1 MMEKRKMLWGMILLL
16 VLSVLT
22 ALPAYSAKENEL
34 SFALTTDPKSLDPRS
49 IGGDYNFTILAY
61 ITERLCEYDMTQGKF
76 IPVLATSWTKPD
88 KLTWRFQL
96 RQGVSFHNGE
106 PFDAKAVKF
115 TIDSIQDPA
124 KAWTNASWV
133 GDISEVKIVDDFT
146 VDLITKKPSRSML
159 ANLGYLFILPPKAAD
174 ELGDRFGVQ
183 PIGTGKFILEKYYPN
198 DRIVMKRND
207 NYWGQ
212 KPKMEKLTAKILPE
226 SATRMAALETGEV
239 SLIPNL
245 SPDAIPR
252 MKANPKLSV
261 VVGDPARIMH
271 IAFILGEK
279 PFDNLKVRE
288 AFNYAV
294 DRQAIVDTVMMGLA
308 KVADAHLYHPSSPG
322 FNPNLKAYNYDPPQA
337 KKLLAEAGYPDG
349 ITVTFGCPNGRYLRD
364 RMVCEAIVGQM
375 AEAGITVN
383 LEALE
388 WGTFWSRAVTNHEFD
403 MFFLGWISPASP
415 YTQLTWWFRTDPK
428 SSKSNYSNP
437 QVDELLIQ
445 AQNVLTDEEE
455 NQAYSQIQELLWNDL
470 PWISLYF
477 SPKIYGID
485 TSLKGVGL
493 SEVVP
498 LIDFTNAVFE

>member
-1 MMEKRKMLWGMILLL
+1 MEKRKTFWGMILIL
-16 VLSVLT
+16 VLAVMT
-22 ALPAYSAKENEL
+22 TLPAYSAKENEL

-88 KLTWRFQL
+88 KLTWRFKL

-124 KAWTNASWV
+124 KAWANASWV
-133 GDISEVKIVDDFT
+133 GDISEVKIVDDYT
-146 VDLITKKPSRSML
+146 VDLITEKPSRSML
-159 ANLGYLFILPPKAAD
+159 ANLGYLFILPPKAAE

-183 PIGTGKFILEKYYPN
+183 PIGTGKFVLEKYYPN

-207 NYWGQ
+207 NYWGK
-212 KPKMEKLTAKILPE
+212 KPKLEKLTAKILPE

-271 IAFILGEK
+271 IAFILGKK

-322 FNPNLKAYNYDPPQA
+322 FNPNLKAYNYDPQKA

-364 RMVCEAIVGQM
+364 QMVCEAIVGQM

-455 NQAYSQIQELLWNDL
+455 NQAYSKIQELLWNDL

-485 TSLKGVGL
+485 ASLKGVGL

-498 LIDFTNAVFE
+498 LIDFTDAVFE

>member
-1 MMEKRKMLWGMILLL
+1 MRKKKLVWHVPLLMVL
-16 VLSVLT
+16 VLMT
-22 ALPAYSAKENEL
+22 ALPAYSANNNEL

-61 ITERLCEYDMTQGKF
+61 IAERLCEYDMTQGKF
-76 IPVLATSWTKPD
+76 NPVLATSWSRPD
-88 KLTWRFQL
+88 KLTWRFKL

-106 PFDAKAVKF
+106 PFNAGAVKF

-124 KAWTNASWV
+124 KAWSNASWV
-133 GDISEVKIVDDFT
+133 GDISAVKIVDDYT
-146 VDLITKKPSRSML
+146 VDLITKNPSRSML
-159 ANLGYLFILPPKAAD
+159 ANLGYLFILPPKATT

-183 PIGTGKFILEKYYPN
+183 PIGTGKFVLEKYYPN
-198 DRIVMKRND
+198 ERIVMKRND

-212 KPKMEKLTAKILPE
+212 KPKLEKVTAKILPE
-226 SATRMAALETGEV
+226 SATRLAALETGEV

-245 SPDAIPR
+245 SPDSIAR

-271 IAFILGEK
+271 IAFILGRK
-279 PFDNLKVRE
+279 PFDNHKVRE

-308 KVADAHLYHPSSPG
+308 KVADAQLYHASSPG
-322 FNPNLKAYNYDPPQA
+322 FNPNLKPYNYDPQKA

-349 ITVTFGCPNGRYLRD
+349 ITVTFGSPNGRYLRD

-375 AEAGITVN
+375 AEAGITVK

-388 WGTFWSRAVTNHEFD
+388 WGTFWSRAVTNHALD

-415 YTQLTWWFRTDPK
+415 YTQLTWWFRTNPK
-428 SSKSNYSNP
+428 SSKSNYSNS
-437 QVDELLIQ
+437 QVDKLLIE
-445 AQNVLTDEEE
+445 AQNVMTDEEE
-455 NQAYSQIQELLWNDL
+455 NQVYAKIQELIWNDL

-485 TSLKGVGL
+485 ASLEGVVL

-498 LIDFTNAVFE
+498 LMNFTDAVFK

>member
-1 MMEKRKMLWGMILLL
+1 MRKKKLVWHVPLLMVLILM
-16 VLSVLT
+16 T
-22 ALPAYSAKENEL
+22 ALPAYSANKNEL

-76 IPVLATSWTKPD
+76 VPVLATSWTRPD
-88 KLTWRFQL
+88 KLTWRFKL

-106 PFDAKAVKF
+106 PFNAEAVKF
-115 TIDSIQDPA
+115 TIDSIKDPA
-124 KAWTNASWV
+124 KAWSNASWV
-133 GDISEVKIVDDFT
+133 GDISAVKIVDDYT
-146 VDLITKKPSRSML
+146 VDLITENPSRSML
-159 ANLGYLFILPPKAAD
+159 ANLGYLFILPPKATT

-183 PIGTGKFILEKYYPN
+183 PIGTGKFVLDKYYPN
-198 DRIVMKRND
+198 ERIVMKRND

-212 KPKMEKLTAKILPE
+212 KPKLEKVTAKILPE
-226 SATRMAALETGEV
+226 SATRLAALETGEV
-239 SLIPNL
+239 ALIPNL
-245 SPDAIPR
+245 SPDSIAR

-271 IAFILGEK
+271 IAFILGRK
-279 PFDNLKVRE
+279 PFDNHKVRE

-308 KVADAHLYHPSSPG
+308 KVADAQLYHASSPG
-322 FNPNLKAYNYDPPQA
+322 FNPNLKAYNYDPQKA

-349 ITVTFGCPNGRYLRD
+349 ITVTFGSPNGRYLRD

-375 AEAGITVN
+375 AEAGITVK

-415 YTQLTWWFRTDPK
+415 YTQLTWWFRTNPK

-437 QVDELLIQ
+437 QVDKLLIE

-455 NQAYSQIQELLWNDL
+455 NQVYSKIQELLWNDL

-485 TSLKGVGL
+485 ASLEGVVL

-498 LIDFTNAVFE
+498 LMNFTDAVFK

>member
-1 MMEKRKMLWGMILLL
+1 MRKKKLVWHVPLLMVLILM
-16 VLSVLT
+16 T
-22 ALPAYSAKENEL
+22 ALPAYSANKNEL

-76 IPVLATSWTKPD
+76 VPVLATSWTRPD
-88 KLTWRFQL
+88 KLTWRFKL

-106 PFDAKAVKF
+106 PFNAEAVKF
-115 TIDSIQDPA
+115 TIDSIKDPA
-124 KAWTNASWV
+124 KAWSNASWV
-133 GDISEVKIVDDFT
+133 GDISAVKIVDDYT
-146 VDLITKKPSRSML
+146 VDLITENPSRSML
-159 ANLGYLFILPPKAAD
+159 ANLGYLFILPPKATT

-183 PIGTGKFILEKYYPN
+183 PIGTGKFVLEKYYPN
-198 DRIVMKRND
+198 ERIVMKRND

-212 KPKMEKLTAKILPE
+212 KPKLEKVTAKILPE
-226 SATRMAALETGEV
+226 SATRLAALETGEV
-239 SLIPNL
+239 ALIPNL
-245 SPDAIPR
+245 SPDSIAR

-271 IAFILGEK
+271 IAFILGRK
-279 PFDNLKVRE
+279 PFDNHKVRE

-308 KVADAHLYHPSSPG
+308 KVADAQLYHASSPG
-322 FNPNLKAYNYDPPQA
+322 FNPNLKPYNYDPQKA

-349 ITVTFGCPNGRYLRD
+349 ITVTFGSPNGRYLRD

-375 AEAGITVN
+375 AEAGITVK

-415 YTQLTWWFRTDPK
+415 YTQLTWWFRTNPK

-437 QVDELLIQ
+437 QVDKLLIE

-455 NQAYSQIQELLWNDL
+455 NQVYSKIQELLWNDL

-485 TSLKGVGL
+485 ASLEGVVL

-498 LIDFTNAVFE
+498 LMNFTDAVFK

>member
-1 MMEKRKMLWGMILLL
+1 
-16 VLSVLT
+16 
-22 ALPAYSAKENEL
+22 
-34 SFALTTDPKSLDPRS
+34 
-49 IGGDYNFTILAY
+49 
-61 ITERLCEYDMTQGKF
+61 
-76 IPVLATSWTKPD
+76 
-88 KLTWRFQL
+88 
-96 RQGVSFHNGE
+96 
-106 PFDAKAVKF
+106 
-115 TIDSIQDPA
+115 
-124 KAWTNASWV
+124 
-133 GDISEVKIVDDFT
+133 
-146 VDLITKKPSRSML
+146 ML
-159 ANLGYLFILPPKAAD
+159 ANLGYLFIMPPKATK

-183 PIGTGKFILEKYYPN
+183 PIGTGKFVLEKYYPN
-198 DRIVMKRND
+198 ERIVLKRND

-212 KPKMEKLTAKILPE
+212 KPKLEKVTAKILPE
-226 SATRMAALETGEV
+226 SATRLAALETGEV
-239 SLIPNL
+239 ALIPNL
-245 SPDAIPR
+245 SPDSIAR

-271 IAFILGEK
+271 IAFILGRK
-279 PFDNLKVRE
+279 PFDNHKVRE

-308 KVADAHLYHPSSPG
+308 KVADAQLYHASSPG
-322 FNPNLKAYNYDPPQA
+322 FNPNLKAYNYDPQKA

-349 ITVTFGCPNGRYLRD
+349 ITVTFGSPNGRYLRD

-375 AEAGITVN
+375 AEAGITVK

-415 YTQLTWWFRTDPK
+415 YTQLTWWFRTNPK

-437 QVDELLIQ
+437 QVDKLLIE

-455 NQAYSQIQELLWNDL
+455 NQVYSKIQELLWNDL

-485 TSLKGVGL
+485 ASLEGVVL

-498 LIDFTNAVFE
+498 LMNFTDAVFK

>member
-1 MMEKRKMLWGMILLL
+1 
-16 VLSVLT
+16 LT

>member
-1 MMEKRKMLWGMILLL
+1 MGKMKSFWQVFVLAVLILM
-16 VLSVLT
+16 T
-22 ALPAYSAKENEL
+22 ALPAYSANKNEL
-34 SFALTTDPKSLDPRS
+34 SFALTTDPKSLDPRT

-61 ITERLCEYDMTQGKF
+61 ISERLCEYDMTQGKF
-76 IPVLATSWTKPD
+76 NPVLAVSWTRPD
-88 KLTWRFQL
+88 KLTWRFNL

-106 PFDAKAVKF
+106 PFNAEAVKF

-133 GDISEVKIVDDFT
+133 GDISTVKIVDEYT

-159 ANLGYLFILPPKAAD
+159 ANLGYLFMLPPKAATK
-174 ELGDRFGVQ
+174 LGDRFGVQ
-183 PIGTGKFILEKYYPN
+183 PIGTGKFVLEKYYPN
-198 DRIVMKRND
+198 ERIVMKRND

-212 KPKMEKLTAKILPE
+212 KPKLEKLTARILPE
-226 SATRMAALETGEV
+226 SATRLAALETGEV

-245 SPDAIPR
+245 SPDSINR
-252 MKANPKLSV
+252 MKADPKLSV

-271 IAFILGEK
+271 IAFILGRK
-279 PFDNLKVRE
+279 PFDDHKVRE

-308 KVADAHLYHPSSPG
+308 TVADAHLYHSSSPG
-322 FNPNLKAYNYDPPQA
+322 FNPNLKAYNYDPPKA

-349 ITVTFGCPNGRYLRD
+349 ITVSFGSPNGRYLRD

-375 AEAGITVN
+375 AEAGITVK
-383 LEALE
+383 LEAME

-415 YTQLTWWFRTDPK
+415 YTQLTWWFRTNPK

-437 QVDELLIQ
+437 KVDELLIE

-455 NQAYSQIQELLWNDL
+455 NQVYSKIQELIWNDL

-485 TSLKGVGL
+485 ASLEGVVL

-498 LIDFTNAVFE
+498 LIDFTNAGFK

>member
-1 MMEKRKMLWGMILLL
+1 MMRKRKIFWHMVLLL
-16 VLSVLT
+16 VFALMM

-76 IPVLATSWTKPD
+76 VPVLATSWTRPD
-88 KLTWRFQL
+88 KLTWRFKL

-106 PFDAKAVKF
+106 PFNAEAVKF
-115 TIDSIQDPA
+115 TIDSIKDPA
-124 KAWTNASWV
+124 KAWSNASWV
-133 GDISEVKIVDDFT
+133 GDISAVKIVDDYT
-146 VDLITKKPSRSML
+146 VDLITENPSRSML
-159 ANLGYLFILPPKAAD
+159 ANLGYLFILPPKATT

-183 PIGTGKFILEKYYPN
+183 PIGTGKFVLEKYYPN
-198 DRIVMKRND
+198 ERIVMKRND

-212 KPKMEKLTAKILPE
+212 KPKLEKVTAKILPE
-226 SATRMAALETGEV
+226 SATRLAALETGEV
-239 SLIPNL
+239 ALIPNL
-245 SPDAIPR
+245 SPDSIAR

-271 IAFILGEK
+271 IAFILGRK
-279 PFDNLKVRE
+279 PFDNHKVRE

-308 KVADAHLYHPSSPG
+308 KVADAQLYHASSPG
-322 FNPNLKAYNYDPPQA
+322 FNPNLKAYNYDPQKA

-349 ITVTFGCPNGRYLRD
+349 ITVTFGSPNGRYLRD

-375 AEAGITVN
+375 AEAGITVK

-415 YTQLTWWFRTDPK
+415 YTQLTWWFRTNPK

-437 QVDELLIQ
+437 QVDKLLIE

-455 NQAYSQIQELLWNDL
+455 NQVYSKIQELLWNDL

-485 TSLKGVGL
+485 ASLEGVVL

-498 LIDFTNAVFE
+498 LMNFTDAVFK

>member
-1 MMEKRKMLWGMILLL
+1 MEKRKMLWGMILLL

>member
-1 MMEKRKMLWGMILLL
+1 MRKKKLVWHVLLL
-16 VLSVLT
+16 MVLILMT
-22 ALPAYSAKENEL
+22 ALPAYSANKNEL

-76 IPVLATSWTKPD
+76 VPVLATSWTRPD
-88 KLTWRFQL
+88 KLTWRFKL

-106 PFDAKAVKF
+106 PFNAEAVKF
-115 TIDSIQDPA
+115 TIDSIKDPA
-124 KAWTNASWV
+124 KAWSNASWV
-133 GDISEVKIVDDFT
+133 GDISAVKIVDDYT
-146 VDLITKKPSRSML
+146 VDLITENPSRSML
-159 ANLGYLFILPPKAAD
+159 ANLGYLFILPPKATT

-183 PIGTGKFILEKYYPN
+183 PIGTGKFVLEKYYPN
-198 DRIVMKRND
+198 ERIVMKRND

-212 KPKMEKLTAKILPE
+212 KPKLEKVTAKILPE
-226 SATRMAALETGEV
+226 SATRLAALETGEV
-239 SLIPNL
+239 ALIPNL
-245 SPDAIPR
+245 SPDSIAR

-271 IAFILGEK
+271 IAFILGRK
-279 PFDNLKVRE
+279 PFDNHKVRE

-308 KVADAHLYHPSSPG
+308 KVADAQLYHASSPG
-322 FNPNLKAYNYDPPQA
+322 FNPNLKAYNYDPQKA

-349 ITVTFGCPNGRYLRD
+349 ITVTFGSPNGRYLRD

-375 AEAGITVN
+375 AEAGITVK

-415 YTQLTWWFRTDPK
+415 YTQLTWWFRTNPK

-437 QVDELLIQ
+437 QVDKLLIE

-455 NQAYSQIQELLWNDL
+455 NQVYSKIQELLWNDL

-485 TSLKGVGL
+485 ASLEGVVL

-498 LIDFTNAVFE
+498 LMNFTDAVFK

>member
-1 MMEKRKMLWGMILLL
+1 MRKMKRFWHM
-16 VLSVLT
+16 VLFMVLALMM

-76 IPVLATSWTKPD
+76 VPVLATSWTRPD
-88 KLTWRFQL
+88 KLTWRFKL

-106 PFDAKAVKF
+106 PFNAEAVQF
-115 TIDSIQDPA
+115 TIDSIKDPA
-124 KAWTNASWV
+124 KAWSNASWV
-133 GDISEVKIVDDFT
+133 GDISAVKIVDDYT
-146 VDLITKKPSRSML
+146 VDLITENPSRSML
-159 ANLGYLFILPPKAAD
+159 ANLGYLFILPPKATT
-174 ELGDRFGVQ
+174 ELGDRFGVH
-183 PIGTGKFILEKYYPN
+183 PIGTGKFVLEKYYPN
-198 DRIVMKRND
+198 ERIVMKRND

-212 KPKMEKLTAKILPE
+212 KPKLEKVTAKILPE
-226 SATRMAALETGEV
+226 SATRLAALETGEV
-239 SLIPNL
+239 ALIPNL
-245 SPDAIPR
+245 SPDSIAR

-271 IAFILGEK
+271 IAFILGRK
-279 PFDNLKVRE
+279 PFDNHKVRE

-308 KVADAHLYHPSSPG
+308 KVADAQLYHASSPG
-322 FNPNLKAYNYDPPQA
+322 FNPNLKAYNYDPQKA

-349 ITVTFGCPNGRYLRD
+349 ITVTFGSPNGRYLRD

-375 AEAGITVN
+375 AEAGITVK

-415 YTQLTWWFRTDPK
+415 YTQLTWWFRTNPK

-437 QVDELLIQ
+437 QVDKLLIE

-455 NQAYSQIQELLWNDL
+455 NQVYSKIQELLWNDL

-485 TSLKGVGL
+485 ASLEGVVL

-498 LIDFTNAVFE
+498 LMNFTDAVFK

>member
-1 MMEKRKMLWGMILLL
+1 MRKKKLVWHVPLLMVLILM
-16 VLSVLT
+16 T
-22 ALPAYSAKENEL
+22 ALPAYSANKNEL

-76 IPVLATSWTKPD
+76 VPVLATSWTRPD
-88 KLTWRFQL
+88 KLTWRFKL

-106 PFDAKAVKF
+106 PFNAEAVKF
-115 TIDSIQDPA
+115 TIDSIKDPA
-124 KAWTNASWV
+124 KAWSNASWV
-133 GDISEVKIVDDFT
+133 GDISAVKIVDDYT
-146 VDLITKKPSRSML
+146 VDLITENPSRSML
-159 ANLGYLFILPPKAAD
+159 ANLGYLFILPPKATT

-183 PIGTGKFILEKYYPN
+183 PIGTGKFVLEKYYPN
-198 DRIVMKRND
+198 ERIVMKRND

-212 KPKMEKLTAKILPE
+212 KPKLEKVTAKILPE
-226 SATRMAALETGEV
+226 SATRLAALETGEV
-239 SLIPNL
+239 ALIPNL
-245 SPDAIPR
+245 SPDSIAR

-271 IAFILGEK
+271 IAFILGRK
-279 PFDNLKVRE
+279 PFDNHKVRE

-308 KVADAHLYHPSSPG
+308 KVADAQLYHASSPG
-322 FNPNLKAYNYDPPQA
+322 FNPNLKAYNYDPQKA

-349 ITVTFGCPNGRYLRD
+349 ITVTFGSPNGRYLRD

-375 AEAGITVN
+375 AEAGITVK

-415 YTQLTWWFRTDPK
+415 YTQLTWWFRTNPK

-437 QVDELLIQ
+437 QVDKLLIE

-455 NQAYSQIQELLWNDL
+455 NQVYSKIQELLWNDL

-485 TSLKGVGL
+485 ASLEGVVL

-498 LIDFTNAVFE
+498 LMNFTDAVFK

>member
-1 MMEKRKMLWGMILLL
+1 MEKRKMLWGMILLL

-146 VDLITKKPSRSML
+146 VDLKTKKPSRSML

>member
-1 MMEKRKMLWGMILLL
+1 MMRKMKRFWHM
-16 VLSVLT
+16 VLFMVLALMM

-76 IPVLATSWTKPD
+76 VPVLATSWTRPD
-88 KLTWRFQL
+88 KLTWRFKL

-106 PFDAKAVKF
+106 PFNAEAVKF
-115 TIDSIQDPA
+115 TIDSIKDPA
-124 KAWTNASWV
+124 KAWSNASWV
-133 GDISEVKIVDDFT
+133 GDISAVKIVDDYT
-146 VDLITKKPSRSML
+146 VDLITENPSRSML
-159 ANLGYLFILPPKAAD
+159 ANLGYLFILPPKATT
-174 ELGDRFGVQ
+174 ELGDRFGVH
-183 PIGTGKFILEKYYPN
+183 PIGTGKFVLEKYYPN
-198 DRIVMKRND
+198 ERIVMKRND

-212 KPKMEKLTAKILPE
+212 KPKLEKVTAKILPE
-226 SATRMAALETGEV
+226 SATRLAALETGEV
-239 SLIPNL
+239 ALIPNL
-245 SPDAIPR
+245 SPDSIAR

-271 IAFILGEK
+271 IAFILGRK
-279 PFDNLKVRE
+279 PFDNHKVRE

-308 KVADAHLYHPSSPG
+308 KVADAQLYHASSPG
-322 FNPNLKAYNYDPPQA
+322 FNPNLKAYNYDPQKA

-349 ITVTFGCPNGRYLRD
+349 ITVTFGSPNGRYLRD

-375 AEAGITVN
+375 AEAGITVK

-415 YTQLTWWFRTDPK
+415 YTQLTWWFRTNPK

-437 QVDELLIQ
+437 QVDKLLIE

-455 NQAYSQIQELLWNDL
+455 NQVYSKIQELLWNDL

-485 TSLKGVGL
+485 ASLEGVVL

-498 LIDFTNAVFE
+498 LMNFTDAVFK

>member
-1 MMEKRKMLWGMILLL
+1 MRKMKRFWHM
-16 VLSVLT
+16 VLFMVLALMM

-76 IPVLATSWTKPD
+76 VPVLATSWTRPD
-88 KLTWRFQL
+88 KLTWRFKL

-106 PFDAKAVKF
+106 PFNAEAVKF
-115 TIDSIQDPA
+115 TIDSIKDPA
-124 KAWTNASWV
+124 KAWSNASWV
-133 GDISEVKIVDDFT
+133 GDISAVKIVDDYT
-146 VDLITKKPSRSML
+146 VDLITENPSRSML
-159 ANLGYLFILPPKAAD
+159 ANLGYLFILPPKATT
-174 ELGDRFGVQ
+174 ELGDRFGVH
-183 PIGTGKFILEKYYPN
+183 PIGTGKFVLEKYYPN
-198 DRIVMKRND
+198 ERIVMNRND

-212 KPKMEKLTAKILPE
+212 KPKLEKVTAKILPE
-226 SATRMAALETGEV
+226 SATRLAALETGEV
-239 SLIPNL
+239 ALIPNL
-245 SPDAIPR
+245 SPDSIAR

-271 IAFILGEK
+271 IAFILGRK
-279 PFDNLKVRE
+279 PFDNHKVRE

-308 KVADAHLYHPSSPG
+308 KVADAQLYHASSPG
-322 FNPNLKAYNYDPPQA
+322 FNPNLKAYNYDPQKA

-349 ITVTFGCPNGRYLRD
+349 ITVTFGSPNGRYLRD

-375 AEAGITVN
+375 AEAGITVK

-415 YTQLTWWFRTDPK
+415 YTQLTWWFRTNPK

-437 QVDELLIQ
+437 QVDKLLIE

-455 NQAYSQIQELLWNDL
+455 NQVYSKIQELLWNDL

-485 TSLKGVGL
+485 ASLEGVVL

-498 LIDFTNAVFE
+498 LMNFTDAVFK

>member
-1 MMEKRKMLWGMILLL
+1 MRKKKLVWHVPLLMVLILM
-16 VLSVLT
+16 T
-22 ALPAYSAKENEL
+22 ALPAYSANKNEL

-76 IPVLATSWTKPD
+76 VPVLATSWTRPD
-88 KLTWRFQL
+88 KLTWRFKL

-106 PFDAKAVKF
+106 PFNAEAVKF
-115 TIDSIQDPA
+115 TIDSIKDPA
-124 KAWTNASWV
+124 KAWSNASWV
-133 GDISEVKIVDDFT
+133 GDISAVKIVDDYT
-146 VDLITKKPSRSML
+146 VDLITENPSRSML
-159 ANLGYLFILPPKAAD
+159 ANLGYLFILPPKATT
-174 ELGDRFGVQ
+174 ELGDRFGVH
-183 PIGTGKFILEKYYPN
+183 PIGTGKFVLEKYYPN
-198 DRIVMKRND
+198 ERIVMKRND

-212 KPKMEKLTAKILPE
+212 KPKLEKVTAKILPE
-226 SATRMAALETGEV
+226 SATRLAALETGEV
-239 SLIPNL
+239 ALIPNL
-245 SPDAIPR
+245 SPDSIAR

-271 IAFILGEK
+271 IAFILGRK
-279 PFDNLKVRE
+279 PFDNHKVRE

-308 KVADAHLYHPSSPG
+308 KVADAQLYHASSPG
-322 FNPNLKAYNYDPPQA
+322 FNPNLKAYNYDPQKA

-349 ITVTFGCPNGRYLRD
+349 ITVTFGSPNGRYLRD

-375 AEAGITVN
+375 AQAGITVK

-415 YTQLTWWFRTDPK
+415 YTQLTWWFRTNPK
-428 SSKSNYSNP
+428 GSKSNYSNP

-445 AQNVLTDEEE
+445 AQNVMTDEEE
-455 NQAYSQIQELLWNDL
+455 NQAYSKIQELLWNDL

-485 TSLKGVGL
+485 ASLKGVGL

-498 LIDFTNAVFE
+498 LMNFTDAVFK